1 MFGFWALYGKKG
13 PQLYF
18 CPQTALE
25 PVEISKYFLFIMFYV
40 KSNFSHQN
48 IARDKTEHQKLS
60 KWYFMGSLNALVVIS
75 RKIWPGG
82 KFLQISTLWSGESC
96 FSTDKPFAF
105 FATWQMIERLI
116 DVLNQTK
123 NEDFLWKNKK
133 KKRRFFFG

>member
-13 PQLYF
+13 PQFYI

-75 RKIWPGG
+75 RKI
-82 KFLQISTLWSGESC
+82 
-96 FSTDKPFAF
+96 
-105 FATWQMIERLI
+105 
-116 DVLNQTK
+116 
-123 NEDFLWKNKK
+123 
-133 KKRRFFFG
+133 